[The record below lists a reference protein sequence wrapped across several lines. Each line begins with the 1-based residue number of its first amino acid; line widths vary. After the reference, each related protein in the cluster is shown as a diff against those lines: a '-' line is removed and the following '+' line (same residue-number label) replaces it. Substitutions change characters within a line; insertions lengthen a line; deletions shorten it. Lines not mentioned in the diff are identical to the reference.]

1 MTRCSMERGDE
12 RFRTLS
18 ISIRARGGRA
28 STGGKHRTIRRG
40 KGQSDLS
47 YRLSEVASDD
57 LEI

>member
-1 MTRCSMERGDE
+1 MERGDE